1 MDEEARQKAARF
13 PCALEDPLVMRAW
26 AQARH
31 MVRTP
36 DEAFGS
42 EDVRLRVKRWLQ
54 GRTDAPQPPAG
65 PPRGSWESVVAARE
79 ATGSGS

>member
-1 MDEEARQKAARF
+1 MDEEARKAARF